1 MISIAMPTHVRGREI
16 SQDKIQLKNKL
27 AEVDSMLED
36 GGVKRRQRE
45 DQLAGATSLLGDVE
59 FWEHQSEQLAVYID
73 DAGELTTIAVSG
85 QTKSRPSVVSSVFH
99 LRHVLGDLNPVQLPV
114 LVLTEK
120 AVALYDLGPRGLTE
134 RDANLPSS
142 FEDVNWFVDRERQ
155 RQQHPDRVGSPSNRH
170 GHDPSAKEGEDTAR
184 FLRAVRDAL
193 PSEANGAPL
202 VVLGDDSLVNRFAKL
217 SGGEILSPKH
227 SGVDDLSATA
237 ILEKAAPELE
247 RYRSQ
252 QITGLSAEALD
263 ELGVGNATTDLFEA
277 LSDAAAG
284 RLSRVLLYGDA
295 DPVWGDFDPESL
307 VVTTRA
313 DQEYGAVDLIDRL
326 VATAYGTGAEIALSD
341 SQLGGN
347 DLVAVRRF

>member
-1 MISIAMPTHVRGREI
+1 MISIAMPTHVRGRDI

-27 AEVDSMLED
+27 AEVDSILE
-36 GGVKRRQRE
+36 GNGVKRRQRE
-45 DQLAGATSLLGDVE
+45 DQLARATALLGDME

-73 DAGELTTIAVSG
+73 DSGELTTIAVSR
-85 QTKSRPSVVSSVFH
+85 QTRSRPSVVSSVFH
-99 LRHVLGDLNPVQLPV
+99 SRHVLGDLNPLRLPV

-120 AVALYDLGPRGLTE
+120 AVALYELSSRGLAE
-134 RDANLPSS
+134 KNANLPSS
-142 FEDVNWFVDRERQ
+142 LEDVNWFVDRERQ

-193 PSEANGAPL
+193 PSEANGSPL
-202 VVLGDDSLVNRFAKL
+202 VVLGDDNLVSRFAKL

-227 SGVDDLSATA
+227 SGVDELSTTA
-237 ILEKAAPELE
+237 ILERAAPELE

-252 QITGLSAEALD
+252 QITGLSAEAMD

-284 RLSRVLLYGDA
+284 RLSRVLLHSDA

-307 VVTTRA
+307 VVNKHA

-326 VATAYGTGAEIALSD
+326 VATSYGTGAEIVLSD
-341 SQLGGN
+341 SKLGGN
-347 DLVAVRRF
+347 DFVAVRRF